1 MPDHDAVLNRY
12 IPLVDFLAEVLGEKS
27 EIVLHDVQNLDQS
40 IVAIRNNQISG
51 REVGG
56 PATDLVLQTMKNNG
70 KQKQEFITN
79 YVGKSKNSGT
89 LRSSTYFIRNDQSE
103 IIGMLCV
110 NTDLQP
116 YQTLLASVHELTR
129 AFIAPGH
136 NENTPEVVEHLSSSI
151 EDLTLNSI
159 ESVIKRKNIAPER
172 MTQDE
177 KIEIIDELN
186 KQGTFLLKGAVGEVA
201 KHLKASE
208 ASIYRYLKI
217 VQK

>member
-1 MPDHDAVLNRY
+1 MPDNHSILNSY
-12 IPLVDFLAEVLGEKS
+12 IPLVHFLAEVLGEKS
-27 EIVLHDVQNLDQS
+27 EVVLHDVKNLDQS

-70 KQKQEFITN
+70 KEQNDFITN
-79 YVGKSKNSGT
+79 YEGRSKNNAT
-89 LRSSTYFIRNDQSE
+89 LRSSTYFIRNREAE

-116 YQTLLASVHELTR
+116 YQNLLDSVTELTR
-129 AFIAPGH
+129 SIMSPSSGQAAS
-136 NENTPEVVEHLSSSI
+136 EVVEHLSSSI

-159 ESVIKRKNIAPER
+159 ESVINGKQIAPER

-177 KIEIIDELN
+177 KIGIMEELN
-186 KQGTFLLKGAVGEVA
+186 KMGIFLLKGAVSEVA

>member
-1 MPDHDAVLNRY
+1 MSDHSLLLNSY
-12 IPLVDFLAEVLGEKS
+12 IPLVHFLAEVLGEKS
-27 EIVLHDVQNLDQS
+27 EVVLHDVKNLDQS

-70 KQKQEFITN
+70 KQKQDFITN
-79 YVGKSKNSGT
+79 YEGRSKNNGT
-89 LRSSTYFIRNDQSE
+89 LRSSTFFVRSDQNE

-116 YQTLLASVHELTR
+116 YQNLLDSVHQLTR
-129 AFIAPGH
+129 SFMSAR
-136 NENTPEVVEHLSSSI
+136 NETTPEVIEHLSSSI

-159 ESVIKRKNIAPER
+159 ESVISAKQIAPER

-177 KIEIIDELN
+177 KIEIVDELN
-186 KQGTFLLKGAVGEVA
+186 KLGIFLLKGAVGEVA

-217 VQK
+217 IQK